1 MLFNEPFVNLSDLVL
16 GELNYTL
23 RLLHGWLLLLLL
35 LRLVAAHVRRRL
47 HRVAVGRW
55 REHVVG
61 RVGAVRRGL
70 HELVRAD
77 RVAKGWRTH
86 RFWVL
91 CKKGKKSIIL
101 RKI

>member
-1 MLFNEPFVNLSDLVL
+1 MLSNESLINLSDLIL
-16 GELNYTL
+16 SELNYAL
-23 RLLHGWLLLLLL
+23 RLLHGWLLLLLQ

-47 HRVAVGRW
+47 HRVAVGR
-55 REHVVG
+55 RRGHVVG
-61 RVGAVRRGL
+61 RVGAVGRGR
-70 HELVRAD
+70 HELVR
-77 RVAKGWRTH
+77 VAKGRRTH

>member
-1 MLFNEPFVNLSDLVL
+1 MLSNEPLVNLSDLVL
-16 GELNYTL
+16 SELNYAL
-23 RLLHGWLLLLLL
+23 RLLHRWLLLLLL

-55 REHVVG
+55 RGQVVG

-70 HELVRAD
+70 HELV